1 LLGMPNIANASVC
14 ILYSNIGNNNN
25 ASSSK
30 QFSCNNQNQSD
41 YNVGGRLGILLS
53 ETGKDTGS
61 YIGIPST
68 IYEHSN
74 LHTNTVI
81 EIG

>member
-1 LLGMPNIANASVC
+1 MPNIANASLC
-14 ILYSNIGNNNN
+14 IFYSNIGNNN
-25 ASSSK
+25 SSISNT

-41 YNVGGRLGILLS
+41 YNADGRLGIRLYES
-53 ETGKDTGS
+53 DKDTGS

-74 LHTNTVI
+74 LYTNVVI
-81 EIG
+81 EIC

>member
-1 LLGMPNIANASVC
+1 MLVVVI
-14 ILYSNIGNNNN
+14 
-25 ASSSK
+25 

-53 ETGKDTGS
+53 ETGKDTG
-61 YIGIPST
+61 GIPST

-74 LHTNTVI
+74 LYTNTVI

>member
-1 LLGMPNIANASVC
+1 MEVIIRWVVDY
-14 ILYSNIGNNNN
+14 ILT
-25 ASSSK
+25 
-30 QFSCNNQNQSD
+30 SCPVWRGTLPQNQSD
-41 YNVGGRLGILLS
+41 YNVAGRLGILLS

-74 LHTNTVI
+74 LYTNTVI
-81 EIG
+81 EIGSAQTFH

>member
-1 LLGMPNIANASVC
+1 MLVYVYFIVTSAITIMLVVVI
-14 ILYSNIGNNNN
+14 
-25 ASSSK
+25 

-74 LHTNTVI
+74 LYTNTVI
-81 EIG
+81 EIGSAQTFH